1 MGDDIPRDIKPRSVS
16 SLTSSSIS
24 AMSGTQNAAVAG
36 NSGEVERQIQTAEY
50 ELQQQQNIFS
60 QQVERVRHKYCTD
73 AT

>member
-1 MGDDIPRDIKPRSVS
+1 MGDDIPRPVS
-16 SLTSSSIS
+16 TLTNIP
-24 AMSGTQNAAVAG
+24 AMGVTQNAAVAG

-60 QQVERVRHKYCTD
+60 QQVELVRHKYCTD